1 MYSDMDSLKYSM
13 SVLMDVLKETEEYIS
28 KGIAGEIKPTEEE
41 SRKVFNAVMST
52 PVLEEEEFKKLFLE
66 KMRDF
71 AVVSHLSDLAKR
83 EVELAEK
90 MNALLASRSSQ

>member
-1 MYSDMDSLKYSM
+1 MESLKYSM
-13 SVLMDVLKETEEYIS
+13 SVLMDVLKETEEYIT
-28 KGIAGEIKPTEEE
+28 KVIDGEIKPTVEE

-71 AVVSHLSDLAKR
+71 AVVSHLSNLARR

-90 MNALLASRSSQ
+90 MNAMITARSSQ

>member
-1 MYSDMDSLKYSM
+1 MDSLKYSM

-28 KGIAGEIKPTEEE
+28 KVIAGEIKPTEEE

-52 PVLEEEEFKKLFLE
+52 PVLEEEEFKNMFLE

-71 AVVSHLSDLAKR
+71 AVVSHLSNLAKR

>member
-1 MYSDMDSLKYSM
+1 
-13 SVLMDVLKETEEYIS
+13 MDVLKETEEYIT
-28 KGIAGEIKPTEEE
+28 KVIDGEIKPTVEE

-71 AVVSHLSDLAKR
+71 AVVSHLSNLARR

-90 MNALLASRSSQ
+90 MNAMITARSSQ